1 MKTQWDLPGF
11 SLNVEPLWKNANG
24 PKWEDTLGSR
34 LATADLALQEKF
46 RSGKIGFYDWPKQA
60 DPTEVERIRATAEKI
75 RREFKGA
82 LCIGIGGSYLG
93 PSATLDALRSPWEK
107 NEFPI
112 HWLSNADAAAVRDA
126 RYFCE
131 QRKVAT
137 VIISKSGGTV
147 ETLAGFFHLSEILPD
162 KGYVVITDPQK
173 GELRRLAKANQW
185 NSFEVPPNIGGRF
198 SVLTAVG
205 LFPCALGGI
214 DPQALLRGAS
224 QMRAALEKFP
234 PAENPAYLFAMAS
247 FLWDTE
253 RRCKIQ
259 YLMPYSSP
267 LKGLAEWYV
276 QLWAESL
283 GKDSR
288 GPTPVPALGTSDQ
301 HSVLQLFKEGPR
313 DKVIGF
319 LEVGESTKGQKI
331 GKPSFEVAPDFQ
343 FLFPHSF
350 GEVAAK
356 ASRATEQSLANSQV
370 PTYRIRIPEVTAE
383 ALGAFFFFQE
393 LACALAGELYGV
405 DAFDQ
410 PGVEEAKKLLRQSL

>member
-1 MKTQWDLPGF
+1 MKTQWELPGF
-11 SLNVEPLWKNANG
+11 SLNVEALWKNANG
-24 PKWEDTLGSR
+24 PKWVDTLGSD
-34 LATADLALQEKF
+34 LATADLTLHERF
-46 RSGKIGFYDWPKQA
+46 RSGNIGFYDWPKVA
-60 DPTEVERIRATAEKI
+60 DPKEVERMRTTAEKI
-75 RREFKGA
+75 RRDFKGA

-93 PSATLDALRSPWEK
+93 AAATLDALRSPAER
-107 NEFPI
+107 NAFPI
-112 HWLSNADAAAVRDA
+112 HWLSNADAAALREA
-126 RYFCE
+126 KYFCE

-137 VIISKSGGTV
+137 AVISKSGGTV
-147 ETLAGFFHLSEILPD
+147 ETLAGFFHLSEQLPD
-162 KGYVVITDPQK
+162 EGYVIITDPEK
-173 GELRRLAKANQW
+173 GELRRLATANKW
-185 NSFEVPPNIGGRF
+185 TSFEVPPNIGGRF

-214 DPQALLRGAS
+214 DPQALLKGAAA
-224 QMRAALEKFP
+224 MRTALEKFA
-234 PAENPAYLFAMAS
+234 PAENPAYLFALAS

-253 RRCKIQ
+253 HRCKIQ
-259 YLMPYSSP
+259 YLMPYSTP

-319 LEVGESTKGQKI
+319 LEVGEPTKGNKI
-331 GKPSFEVAPDFQ
+331 GKPSFEVSPDFE
-343 FLFPHSF
+343 FLFPHTF

-356 ASRATEQSLANSQV
+356 ASRATEQSLNNSQV
-370 PTYRIRIPEVTAE
+370 PTYRMRMPEVTAE
-383 ALGAFFFFQE
+383 AIGAFFFFHE
-393 LACALAGELYGV
+393 IACALAGELYGI
-405 DAFDQ
+405 DAFNQ